1 MRSAANR
8 QLISPA
14 FTMSSSRTR
23 ILRRLRAARQ
33 RILRLSMS
41 ESPRR
46 GAHFRGA
53 MAASEVWSVRRAKEA
68 GEALRPSRTK
78 PCATSPS
85 DRPRPSPRGAPTP
98 SATTTTTG
106 SSGAPIGTVVGLV
119 VAREQILF
127 SDPKQFDRL
136 LNATV
141 LRRFLT
147 RPRYDK
153 YLVQDHR
160 LEDERAHRHGYWN
173 E

>member
-1 MRSAANR
+1 MR
-8 QLISPA
+8 
-14 FTMSSSRTR
+14 
-23 ILRRLRAARQ
+23 LRRIVNSFHLRSRCLLPAPHFAVVACSSTTNLAAFHV
-33 RILRLSMS
+33 

-78 PCATSPS
+78 PCATIPS

-160 LEDERAHRHGYWN
+160 LEDERAHRDWHWK

>member
-1 MRSAANR
+1 
-8 QLISPA
+8 
-14 FTMSSSRTR
+14 
-23 ILRRLRAARQ
+23 
-33 RILRLSMS
+33 MS

-78 PCATSPS
+78 PCATIPS

-106 SSGAPIGTVVGLV
+106 SSVAPIGTVVGLV

-127 SDPKQFDRL
+127 PDRKQFEEM
-136 LNATV
+136 NANGFTTV
-141 LRRFLT
+141 SDEAT
-147 RPRYDK
+147 RPKYDK

-160 LEDERAHRHGYWN
+160 LEDEHAHRDWHWK

>member
-1 MRSAANR
+1 MRYHPFG
-8 QLISPA
+8 SPA
-14 FTMSSSRTR
+14 
-23 ILRRLRAARQ
+23 
-33 RILRLSMS
+33 
-41 ESPRR
+41 
-46 GAHFRGA
+46 
-53 MAASEVWSVRRAKEA
+53 SVSARRADPE
-68 GEALRPSRTK
+68 RDHDD
-78 PCATSPS
+78 
-85 DRPRPSPRGAPTP
+85 DRLVGRA
-98 SATTTTTG
+98 
-106 SSGAPIGTVVGLV
+106 IGTVVGLV

-160 LEDERAHRHGYWN
+160 LEDERAHRDWHWK